1 MNRFLA
7 IIILLTF
14 SVGEVRAASGD
25 AAAAISAYRREHG
38 LPAVTTDAR
47 LTQLALEQ
55 AQAMA
60 HAGVM
65 DHSVAAP
72 FSTRI
77 ARYDAAVAAE
87 NIAAGTHDFA
97 STFVLWK
104 ESPGHNA
111 NLLRS
116 GVTRIGIA
124 SAEAPATKYKI
135 YWALILARP
144 DTDHGAK
151 VAHARPD
158 SAHAAKVVRSRP
170 QPGLLDI
177 LMKPFR

>member
-1 MNRFLA
+1 VNRFLA
-7 IIILLTF
+7 LIILLTF
-14 SVGEVRAASGD
+14 AVGEAQAAAPGD

-47 LTQLALEQ
+47 LTQLAQEQ

-124 SAEAPATKYKI
+124 SAEAPQTRYKI

-144 DTDHGAK
+144 DDHSAK
-151 VAHARPD
+151 VARARPD
-158 SAHAAKVVRSRP
+158 TGHAVKVVRSRP